1 MARFKEL
8 CGLSLIHSVI
18 DVTLIH
24 LQKPKGEIF
33 VEMIIIHSNPKVTTF
48 RCKQWLITIRVF
60 VTSLLT
66 FPAW

>member
-24 LQKPKGEIF
+24 LQKPKGENF
-33 VEMIIIHSNPKVTTF
+33 VEMIIIHSNAKVTTF
-48 RCKQWLITIRVF
+48 RCKQWL
-60 VTSLLT
+60 S
-66 FPAW
+66 P